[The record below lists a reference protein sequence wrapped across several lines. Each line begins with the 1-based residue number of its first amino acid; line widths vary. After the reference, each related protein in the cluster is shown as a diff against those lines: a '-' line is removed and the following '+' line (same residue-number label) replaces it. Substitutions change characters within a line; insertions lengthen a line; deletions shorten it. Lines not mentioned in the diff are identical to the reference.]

1 MKSAKKYLALLLA
14 LLMAAALS
22 ACGTKMPPEPNP
34 PAPGEGEATLAAP
47 PIEELYSE
55 DFDYTD
61 RVGNT
66 GAFSCHVPKIAAD
79 TPGAADINRAIAET
93 FTPIMDNIA
102 ACVEEGYSMWIGGI
116 SWKSYRYEDI
126 LSLVISSRWE
136 SDVEEYHVYLY
147 DIAGQRQLTTP
158 ELLAQMGIEEGAFLS
173 ALRAA
178 AADFYDNQYGSGPND
193 FQGDAFWQER
203 REWTLSDENIHLNVS
218 AYPDEAGRLYVP
230 LPIGSVAGA
239 DSYVHLLQ
247 LDLLP

>member
-1 MKSAKKYLALLLA
+1 MKSAKRYSTLLLA
-14 LLMAAALS
+14 LLTAAALS
-22 ACGTKMPPEPNP
+22 ACAAKTTP
-34 PAPGEGEATLAAP
+34 PAEGDTPAAATLAAP

-61 RVGNT
+61 SVGNT
-66 GAFSCHVPKIAAD
+66 GSFSCHVPKIAAD

-93 FTPIMDNIA
+93 FTPIMDDIA

-147 DIAGQRQLTTP
+147 DIAAEKQLTTP

-203 REWTLSDENIHLNVS
+203 REWTLSDENINLNVS

-239 DSYVHLLQ
+239 DSYVRLLQ

>member
-1 MKSAKKYLALLLA
+1 MKSTKRYPALLLA
-14 LLMAAALS
+14 LLTAAALS
-22 ACGTKMPPEPNP
+22 ACAAKTTP
-34 PAPGEGEATLAAP
+34 PAEGDAPAAATLAAP

-61 RVGNT
+61 SVGNI
-66 GAFSCHVPKIAAD
+66 GSFSCHVPKIAAD

-93 FTPIMDNIA
+93 FTPIMDNIS

-126 LSLVISSRWE
+126 LSLMISCRWE

-147 DIAGQRQLTTP
+147 DIADQRQLTTP
-158 ELLAQMGIEEGAFLS
+158 ELLAQMGIEEDAFLS

-178 AADFYDNQYGSGPND
+178 AADFYDNQYGGSPND

-239 DSYVHLLQ
+239 DSYVRLLQ